1 MQGKLLV
8 ERSLSQ
14 GGLIL
19 AAGRVRS
26 KKKNEKKTVSRRTQ
40 NTPRNPQQPGD
51 RNHLE
56 AACDETRPTR

>member
-1 MQGKLLV
+1 M
-8 ERSLSQ
+8 RQ

-26 KKKNEKKTVSRRTQ
+26 RKKKKTGKKKLDRFCPTQ

-51 RNHLE
+51 RDHLE
-56 AACDETRPTR
+56 AARGETRPTR